1 VIISRTPYRI
11 SFFGGGTD
19 YPAWY
24 REHGGA
30 VLATTID
37 KYCFLQARYLPPFFQ
52 HRYRVVYSV
61 TELTAA
67 VDEIEHP
74 SVRECLRYLGFHD
87 RGVEIQH
94 GGDLPARSGI
104 GSSSAF
110 TVGLLNALH
119 ALKESMPGQH
129 RLAFEA
135 LEVEQRRIGEA
146 VGSQDQVMAAYGGFR
161 RIDFAPS
168 GEITATPMVLPGSRL
183 AELQRH
189 LMLVFTGISRN
200 AGEVAAEQIRTTS
213 QRTAELTAMRQLVDE
228 AVAALSGPGDV
239 AEFGRLLDQSW
250 RIKRG
255 LTSLITNSE
264 VDALYDTAQRHGA
277 IGGKLLGA
285 GGGGFFL
292 IFARPDDHARIRARL
307 PGLVHVPFTFTATG
321 SQIIHYDGPQ
331 PEESPFAIEPIV
343 EPVVVEQVGSN

>member
-1 VIISRTPYRI
+1 MIISRTPYRI

-19 YPAWY
+19 YPTWY

-37 KYCFLQARYLPPFFQ
+37 KYCFIQARYLPPFF
-52 HRYRVVYSV
+52 HHKYRVVYSK
-61 TELTAA
+61 TELPNTI
-67 VDEIEHP
+67 DEIEHP
-74 SVRECLRYLGFHD
+74 SVRECLRFLGMN

-94 GGDLPARSGI
+94 GGDLPARSGM

-129 RLAFEA
+129 RLAAEA
-135 LEVEQRRIGEA
+135 IEVEQNRIGES
-146 VGSQDQVMAAYGGFR
+146 VGSQDQVIAAYGGFR

-168 GEITATPMVLPGSRL
+168 GEFTATPMVLPTPRL

-189 LMLVFTGISRN
+189 LMLVFTGVARTAST
-200 AGEVAAEQIRTTS
+200 VAAEQIRTTG
-213 QRTAELTAMRQLVDE
+213 QRVAELTAMRQLVDE
-228 AVAALSGPGDV
+228 AVAVLNSGVDI
-239 AEFGRLLDQSW
+239 AEVGRLLDEAW

-255 LTSLITNSE
+255 LTGLITTNQ
-264 VDALYDTAQRHGA
+264 VDDLYAAARDCGA

-292 IFARPDDHARIRARL
+292 IFARPEDHPRIRGRL
-307 PGLVHVPFTFTATG
+307 RDLVHVPFAFTSAG
-321 SQIIHYDGPQ
+321 SQIIHYDGP
-331 PEESPFAIEPIV
+331 PAEEVPLTIETAAETV
-343 EPVVVEQVGSN
+343 AG